1 MGYNDSLL
9 DEEPVW
15 DLVFQCSYFL
25 VQHLVRG
32 ISTCYCKRSGLEH
45 CIRGADKTLNILI
58 DMDRISKCCFVLVT
72 GIDRLPFISLAPI
85 PSASLVHLAKR
96 L

>member
-1 MGYNDSLL
+1 MGYSDLL
-9 DEEPVW
+9 LYEEPVG
-15 DLVFQCSYFL
+15 DFTFQCSYFL

-32 ISTCYCKRSGLEH
+32 ISTCCCKRSGLEH
-45 CIRGADKTLNILI
+45 CIRGADKTLHILI
-58 DMDRISKCCFVLVT
+58 DMERISKCCFVLVM

-85 PSASLVHLAKR
+85 PSASLAHLAKH